1 MTAEFWN
8 NFFSNVPENL
18 NMPNNSNPE
27 PFEDNLNKPTFKV
40 ILKCRNHQII
50 LAIQGKYR
58 DDLKEI
64 QR

>member
-1 MTAEFWN
+1 
-8 NFFSNVPENL
+8 
-18 NMPNNSNPE
+18 MPNNSNPE